1 MQLVVCFC
9 VCCRM
14 WRRKCMGQQR
24 HWLLMWSGLYTTVL
38 STMAVCYFSVAVL
51 YSQCGWD
58 DTNND
63 GHSWFHATRG
73 TTVPVLS
80 TDTDTSCVCTGST
93 PSGVVRIDTLH
104 FLARCCTRRLNQ
116 ALSVLSLS
124 LDFFDCVYCAV
135 NWSPFLHCVIL
146 CYLCVLFLGCS
157 C

>member
-14 WRRKCMGQQR
+14 WRRKRTGQQR

-80 TDTDTSCVCTGST
+80 TDTDTSCVYWKHPIQGCKNRPAPFPGQMLYKATE
-93 PSGVVRIDTLH
+93 
-104 FLARCCTRRLNQ
+104 Q